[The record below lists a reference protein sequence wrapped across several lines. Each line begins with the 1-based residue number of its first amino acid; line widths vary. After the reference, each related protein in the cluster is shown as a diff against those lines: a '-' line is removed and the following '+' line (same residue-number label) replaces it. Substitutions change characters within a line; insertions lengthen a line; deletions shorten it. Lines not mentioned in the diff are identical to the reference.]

1 MHPKT
6 HASRS
11 SERTRVLLIRIRE
24 SNRVVF
30 IAATRVTYLAEMVIK
45 SYYFVGLE
53 SGKLIA

>member
-6 HASRS
+6 RAPN
-11 SERTRVLLIRIRE
+11 EPETICLRE

-30 IAATRVTYLAEMVIK
+30 IAATRVAYLGKTVIK
-45 SYYFVGLE
+45 SHYFVGLE